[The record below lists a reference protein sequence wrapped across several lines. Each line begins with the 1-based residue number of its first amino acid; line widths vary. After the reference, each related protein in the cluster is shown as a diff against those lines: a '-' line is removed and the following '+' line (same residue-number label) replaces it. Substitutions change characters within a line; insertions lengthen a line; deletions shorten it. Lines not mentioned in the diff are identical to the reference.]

1 MKQLGNL
8 AIICAQR
15 QSVQLHIQEGVVSV
29 LVNTGTGQDVLNA
42 HWDNDSEIEQIV
54 YELNFGKYCSN
65 GEVCSSENQD
75 FKDDD
80 ALWNLLLKHQNHS
93 VAIVTYTSLT
103 GRSAAGAWNHAPAV
117 LLCQK
122 CNPNTQMC
130 EDELTSLRRDI

>member
-29 LVNTGTGQDVLNA
+29 LVNNGTGREVLSA

-54 YELNFGKYCSN
+54 YELNFGKYRSN

-93 VAIVTYTSLT
+93 VAIVTY
-103 GRSAAGAWNHAPAV
+103 GNPDAPADV
-117 LLCQK
+117 CLE
-122 CNPNTQMC
+122 C
-130 EDELTSLRRDI
+130 EDCGEVVLDAELHTLAARG

>member
-15 QSVQLHIQEGVVSV
+15 RSLLLQIWG
-29 LVNTGTGQDVLNA
+29 GTVCVFVDTASGRDVLSA

-54 YELNFGKYCSN
+54 YELNFGKYRSN

-93 VAIVTYTSLT
+93 VAIVTY
-103 GRSAAGAWNHAPAV
+103 GDPDAPADVCLECGDCGEVV
-117 LLCQK
+117 LDAEIYTLAA
-122 CNPNTQMC
+122 
-130 EDELTSLRRDI
+130 RG